1 MLILFIYFFIYL
13 FILYLYLLATQQNS
27 KMNTKEDNKLI
38 QIKKRGKREKIYT
51 YNKTLVTALRMAMAN
66 QVPRSNHAIFGS

>member
-1 MLILFIYFFIYL
+1 
-13 FILYLYLLATQQNS
+13 
-27 KMNTKEDNKLI
+27 MNTKEDNKLI
-38 QIKKRGKREKIYT
+38 QIKKRGKRAKIYT